1 MTRRGIVI
9 MRICNCS
16 IQLLAILV
24 LLVSS
29 CQSTPRPPEIVRTA
43 TPRVPVVID
52 KIKVKT
58 PSIPG
63 GAVVNARTGYVYIA
77 NAQEIAVLKESDM
90 IKEIQTGGGDAKSM
104 AVDEARGLVYMVNSD
119 NDNVTIIRDTEMIG
133 TVPTVGKN
141 PSSIAIEPR
150 SGFAYVVSGY
160 RSRPLG
166 LEPLEGNI
174 LVLSGTQVIDNIN
187 LGPLIPRR
195 AVADPGG
202 GYVYAG
208 GSKEMLVLKGL
219 REITRHKIK
228 SLDSMDVNP
237 RTGEVYALAS
247 QTLYRFKDG
256 KLIDSIDLPP
266 DLGNTW
272 QIRVQPLTGA
282 VYIPHSGYVPS
293 EGRILVVRE
302 MKVIDDIQVGA
313 LATLGIDP
321 LFGNI
326 YVGNHTGRGKN
337 VGTVMIVNDTKV
349 SATYRMEWLPE
360 SIGVNP
366 ANGWGY
372 VFDGSIITVL
382 GYPQNKSG
390 VPAQTETIP
399 ITLKTPTPVMYP

>member
-1 MTRRGIVI
+1 MCIRNRLI
-9 MRICNCS
+9 M
-16 IQLLAILV
+16 LLAILV

-29 CQSTPRPPEIVRTA
+29 CQSTSRTSEIVEFA
-43 TPRVPVVID
+43 TPHVPVVVG
-52 KIKVKT
+52 KIKVKN
-58 PSIPG
+58 PSSPG
-63 GAVVNARTGYVYIA
+63 GIVVNARTGYVYIA
-77 NAQEIAVLKESDM
+77 NTQEVAVLKGTDV

-104 AVDEARGLVYMVNSD
+104 AVDEANGLVYVVNSD
-119 NDNVTIIRDTEMIG
+119 KDAVTVIQDTEVIG
-133 TVPTVGKN
+133 TVLTVGKN
-141 PSSIAIEPR
+141 PSDIAIEPR
-150 SGFAYVVSGY
+150 SGFAYVVSSY

-166 LEPLEGNI
+166 IEPLEGNI
-174 LVLSGTQVIDNIN
+174 LVLSGTRVIGNIN

-195 AVADPGG
+195 AVADPVG

-219 REITRHKIK
+219 HKIARHKIK
-228 SLDSMDVNP
+228 SLDSMAVNP

-247 QTLYRFKDG
+247 QTLYRFKES
-256 KLIDSIDLPP
+256 KLIDSVELPP

-302 MKVIDDIQVGA
+302 MKAVADIQVGA

-326 YVGNHTGRGKN
+326 FVGNHTGRGKD
-337 VGTVMIVNDTKV
+337 VGTVMVVNDTKV
-349 SATYRMEWLPE
+349 LATYRMEWLPY

-372 VFDGSIITVL
+372 VFDGTTITVL
-382 GYPQNKSG
+382 GYPQNKLT

-399 ITLKTPTPVMYP
+399 VTPKIHPTPVVYP

>member
-1 MTRRGIVI
+1 MC
-9 MRICNCS
+9 ICNCS
-16 IQLLAILV
+16 IKLLTILV

-29 CQSTPRPPEIVRTA
+29 CQSTPRTPEIVGTA
-43 TPRVPVVID
+43 TPYVPVVVG
-52 KIKVKT
+52 KIKVKN
-58 PSIPG
+58 PSSPG
-63 GAVVNARTGYVYIA
+63 GIVVNARTGYVYIA
-77 NAQEIAVLKESDM
+77 NTQEIAVLKETDI

-104 AVDEARGLVYMVNSD
+104 AVDEANGLVYVVNGD
-119 NDNVTIIRDTEMIG
+119 KDTVTVIRDTEVVG

-166 LEPLEGNI
+166 VEPLEGNI
-174 LVLSGTQVIDNIN
+174 LVLGGTQVIDNIN

-195 AVADPGG
+195 AVADPVG

-219 REITRHKIK
+219 HEIARHKIK

-256 KLIDSIDLPP
+256 RLIDSIDLPP

-272 QIRVQPLTGA
+272 QIRVQPLTGG
-282 VYIPHSGYVPS
+282 VYVPHSGYVPS

-326 YVGNHTGRGKN
+326 YVGNHTGRGKD
-337 VGTVMIVNDTKV
+337 VGTVMVVNGTQV
-349 SATYRMEWLPE
+349 LATYRMEWLPY

-366 ANGWGY
+366 VNGWGY
-372 VFDGSIITVL
+372 VFDGETITVL
-382 GYPQNKSG
+382 GYPQNKST
-390 VPAQTETIP
+390 VPTQTVTIP
-399 ITLKTPTPVMYP
+399 VTLKTPTPVMYP